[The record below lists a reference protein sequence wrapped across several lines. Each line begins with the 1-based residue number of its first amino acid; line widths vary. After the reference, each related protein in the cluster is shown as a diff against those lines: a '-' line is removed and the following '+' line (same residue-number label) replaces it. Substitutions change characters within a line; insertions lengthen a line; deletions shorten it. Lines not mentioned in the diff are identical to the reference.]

1 MLHLLEFT
9 RKLMRTPLL
18 VSIVTLSLLAVI
30 EPAFGHHSFQ
40 AEYDASKQV
49 SLTGAV
55 TKLEWT
61 NPHAHF
67 YIDVKDPKG
76 VITSWNLELA
86 SPNVLRRLGW
96 TRDIIKPG
104 DVVTVQG
111 ALARD
116 GANLANARVVLLA
129 DGRKMSAGSSADE
142 AIPTK

>member
-1 MLHLLEFT
+1 
-9 RKLMRTPLL
+9 MRHALPL
-18 VSIVTLSLLAVI
+18 SIVILSLFAVI
-30 EPAFGHHSFQ
+30 EPALAHHSFQ
-40 AEYDASKQV
+40 AEYDAAKQV
-49 SLTGAV
+49 NLTGAV
-55 TKLEWT
+55 TKMEWT

-67 YIDVKDPKG
+67 YIDVKDQNGG
-76 VITSWNLELA
+76 VTSWNLELA

-104 DVVTVQG
+104 DIVTVQG

-116 GANLANARVVLLA
+116 GAKLANARVVLLA